1 MARYTCSYHVGLPEK
16 EMIAS
21 LKEIIDECDL
31 NLTYET
37 GGYIMA
43 KEKPGN
49 VAFPKL
55 VEVEILYDR
64 TKPDQ
69 DSIQVD
75 FVAKN
80 EELPLQTQNHCYHI
94 FNGIQS
100 IINTKK
106 PWEPESENPQDD

>member
-1 MARYTCSYHVGLPEK
+1 MARYTCSYHVGLSEK

-21 LKEIIDECDL
+21 LKEILSECDL

-64 TKPDQ
+64 TKLNK

-80 EELPLQTQNHCYHI
+80 EELPLQTKNHCYTI
-94 FNGIQS
+94 FNDIQS
-100 IINTKK
+100 IINKK
-106 PWEPESENPQDD
+106 QPWEPESENPLD

>member
-1 MARYTCSYHVGLPEK
+1 MARYTCSYHVGLSEK

-21 LKEIIDECDL
+21 LKEILSECDL

-55 VEVEILYDR
+55 VEILYDR
-64 TKPDQ
+64 TKLNKE
-69 DSIQVD
+69 SIQVD

-80 EELPLQTQNHCYHI
+80 EELPLQTKNHC
-94 FNGIQS
+94 FTLFKDIQS
-100 IINTKK
+100 IINKK
-106 PWEPESENPQDD
+106 QPWEPEAEHHQE